1 MAASLTQSFEEMLI
15 NPNSELNSGIL
26 LVLNKKLPSE
36 ISKKIIHYKVELDT
50 AKQIKIL
57 KRTLRYFAGYIVG
70 LEKAAIS
77 ATWLRN
83 YEWDIPDFIENIS
96 EYPQYFNEPWFRK
109 YLNYIFKEM
118 PKNIYYIFD
127 GNKNSVSLDIRD
139 SIYINIVS
147 KLEEFN
153 QKINYVDDLNKELWF
168 KKLKQL
174 VF

>member
-50 AKQIKIL
+50 AEQIKIL
-57 KRTLRYFAGYIVG
+57 KRTLRYFAGYING
-70 LEKAAIS
+70 LKKTS
-77 ATWLRN
+77 TWLRN

-96 EYPQYFNEPWFRK
+96 EYPQYFNETWFRR
-109 YLNYIFKEM
+109 YLDYIFKEM

-139 SIYINIVS
+139 SIYLNIIV

-153 QKINYVDDLNKELWF
+153 QKTNFVNDLNEELWF
-168 KKLKQL
+168 EKLKQL